1 MKDSKHFCLIPW
13 THMHTWPNGNAY
25 MCCGADPNKPI
36 GVMSDKT
43 TLKDLWNSDQM
54 KTNRLLMLED
64 KPVPECTRCYEIEE
78 NGGRSLRVDHNI
90 TFEHHMDIL
99 QETNSDG
106 SLDRLNMPYVDFR
119 FSNFCNLRCRTCGP
133 DLSSKWASDHAKL
146 NPSTAAKYEK
156 VIKPEI
162 NPTIFWDQIDEIFPT
177 IERIYFAGGEPLIME
192 EHYRLLDM
200 LIENGRT
207 DVVLLY
213 NTNFTSL
220 KYKDKKIV
228 NYWKQFEN
236 VTVCASLDSW
246 GTRAEYMRKDLR
258 WDVVEQNFREVQE
271 HCPHVRLDIGLTLSI
286 FNFATLVEYYDYMVD
301 NKFIHTDGLNINILT
316 NPVWYKPSCIPIE
329 YRLEIAEKYKQK
341 LEYLVSNK
349 LCGAIM
355 RDRWQLAIN
364 YITNEE
370 EPNNLPKFKNLT
382 HTMDRLRSESF
393 VETFPE
399 LKFLFDE

>member
-1 MKDSKHFCLIPW
+1 
-13 THMHTWPNGNAY
+13 
-25 MCCGADPNKPI
+25 
-36 GVMSDKT
+36 MSDKT
-43 TLKDLWNSDQM
+43 TLKDLWNSEQM

-99 QETNSDG
+99 EETNPDG

-133 DLSSKWASDHAKL
+133 DLSSKWAADHAKL

-228 NYWKQFEN
+228 DYWKQFEN

-246 GTRAEYMRKDLR
+246 GSRAEYMRKDLR
-258 WDVVEQNFREVQE
+258 WDIVEQNFREVQE

-301 NKFIHTDGLNINILT
+301 NKFIHADGLNINILT

-341 LEYLVSNK
+341 LNYLVSKN
-349 LCGAIM
+349 LCGGIM

-370 EPNNLPKFKNLT
+370 EPNNLHQFKKLT
-382 HTMDRLRSESF
+382 TRMDSLRTESF